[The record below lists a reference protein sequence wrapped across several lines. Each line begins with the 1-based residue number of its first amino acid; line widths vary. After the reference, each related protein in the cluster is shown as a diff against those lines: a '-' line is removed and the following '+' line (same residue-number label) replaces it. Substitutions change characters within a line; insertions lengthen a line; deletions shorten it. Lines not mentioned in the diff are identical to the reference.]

1 MGTAAS
7 SPRDPRPPQ
16 GGLDDGEPER
26 PLNVLDALVFAP
38 MGLALKAGELLP
50 DAIRQGRA
58 EYTKRAATAKLLG
71 KLIVTQ
77 QQRER
82 RLARA
87 GSPSLARR
95 HEAPG
100 TADHRSPSPATSPAT
115 HQSPDRSTDGAT
127 SSPTSSSTNT
137 PSGSPATA
145 ADLPIDGYD
154 TLPARSLLALFE
166 GLSLDQLAAIRQYE
180 LAHRRRETVLTRLS
194 QLQNGAE
201 RPHSG

>member
-50 DAIRQGRA
+50 DALRQGRA
-58 EYTKRAATAKLLG
+58 EYTKRATTAKLLG

-77 QQRER
+77 QQRKR

-87 GSPSLARR
+87 GSPSIARR
-95 HEAPG
+95 PEAPV
-100 TADHRSPSPATSPAT
+100 TADQRVASPATNQP
-115 HQSPDRSTDGAT
+115 TDPPTDAAT
-127 SSPTSSSTNT
+127 SSPTSSSSNT
-137 PSGSPATA
+137 QSGSPATA

-166 GLSLDQLAAIRQYE
+166 GLSLEQLAVIRQYE

-201 RPHSG
+201 RPQSG